1 MNDNIVLRFSVC
13 GERFVVLRFGSVI
26 GGYASESRVE
36 NHLREVGVGVVFFA
50 VFHVVQSQ
58 TVEITGKPRVRVAVE
73 HAR

>member
-13 GERFVVLRFGSVI
+13 GERFVVLSFGSVI

-58 TVEITGKPRVRVAVE
+58 TVEIAGQPRVGVAVE